1 MHLFQT
7 GMRKGR
13 LFLTFLGGGLFGHL
27 KLQLSPLSS
36 QVLFSKPN
44 SFMNLQGMF
53 YANTQ
58 RIFGVLRINRLTQHA
73 FEAAPARG
81 MLLISD
87 VYRVLNREML
97 FPPNKLKLT
106 LQRCRETT
114 RVRNFLLF
122 IWKLNHFCQS

>member
-1 MHLFQT
+1 M
-7 GMRKGR
+7 
-13 LFLTFLGGGLFGHL
+13 
-27 KLQLSPLSS
+27 
-36 QVLFSKPN
+36 FSKPN

-58 RIFGVLRINRLTQHA
+58 RIFGVLRINCLTQHA

-87 VYRVLNREML
+87 VCRVLNREML
-97 FPPNKLKLT
+97 FLPNKLKLT

-114 RVRNFLLF
+114 CVRNFLLF
-122 IWKLNHFCQS
+122 IWKLNHFCQSWSEYACHFKREDVSPVHVCWFNLEECPSNCNTCT